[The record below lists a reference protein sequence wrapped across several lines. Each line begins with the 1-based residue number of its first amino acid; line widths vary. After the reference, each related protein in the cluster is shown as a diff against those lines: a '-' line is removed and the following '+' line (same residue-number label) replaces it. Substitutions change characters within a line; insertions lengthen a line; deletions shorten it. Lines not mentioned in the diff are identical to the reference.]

1 MSDNIEETQTKL
13 FEVEKPVEKKT
24 KSKGEEKIE
33 VPATYKVKKGDTV
46 YKIAHKYGL
55 TQGQIVSLNKIEDPR
70 ALKVDQVLKL
80 RG

>member
-1 MSDNIEETQTKL
+1 MSNNIEETQTKL
-13 FEVEKPVEKKT
+13 FEVEKPVEKKA
-24 KSKGEEKIE
+24 KQEKKIE
-33 VPATYKVKKGDTV
+33 IPETYTVKKGDTV